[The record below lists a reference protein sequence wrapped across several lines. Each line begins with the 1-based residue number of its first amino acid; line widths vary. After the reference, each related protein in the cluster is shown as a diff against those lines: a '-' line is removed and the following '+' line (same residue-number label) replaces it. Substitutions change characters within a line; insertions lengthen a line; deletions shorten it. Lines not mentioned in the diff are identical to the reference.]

1 MEGWRA
7 YNASPRPLPSFSP
20 FPTPPLLA
28 YINIYPKRGVGARIT
43 NNKQKVSRTMPALQY
58 LDARTG
64 KTMPAARHA
73 DARTKKTMLAF
84 QHLGMLA
91 PVLENPSRKQH
102 RQKHVA
108 VSPLISQ
115 QGGRPNSA
123 T

>member
-1 MEGWRA
+1 
-7 YNASPRPLPSFSP
+7 
-20 FPTPPLLA
+20 
-28 YINIYPKRGVGARIT
+28 VGARIT
-43 NNKQKVSRTMPALQY
+43 NNKQKVSRTMPALQH
-58 LDARTG
+58 LDARTSKTMPADG
-64 KTMPAARHA
+64 HADTRTKKMLPTLQSLDARTRKTMPAAGHA
-73 DARTKKTMLAF
+73 DARTKKTMPAF

-102 RQKHVA
+102 RQKHVT